1 MSPFRRNTTANRSRP
16 GDLAERA
23 DATPY
28 SRVPTDP
35 LLALREFRQLA
46 PWNLRDLAATAT
58 AMLERTRVRPVA
70 ATARPDV
77 SERAV
82 RFYVTRGLLHAPDGR
97 GPAATYSYRHLL
109 QLLAIKLRQM
119 QGATLDAIARELQ
132 EATGDVLERRIAAA
146 LGDRLPHPRELGVA
160 DAGRAFHVEAGPE
173 RTGGADHWR
182 RIAVDGGIELHVRT
196 AHPIAALPSE
206 AVAAEVRSALEGAL
220 ARHRTG

>member
-1 MSPFRRNTTANRSRP
+1 MQN
-16 GDLAERA
+16 
-23 DATPY
+23 
-28 SRVPTDP
+28 DP

-58 AMLERTRVRPVA
+58 AILERTRVRPVA

-82 RFYVTRGLLHAPDGR
+82 RFYVTRGLLQAPDGR

-119 QGATLDAIARELQ
+119 EGAALDAITRELQ
-132 EATGDVLERRIAAA
+132 DATGDVLERRIAAA
-146 LGDRLPHPRELGVA
+146 LGDRLPHPKELGVA
-160 DAGRAFHVEAGPE
+160 DAGRAFHVEAAPE
-173 RTGGADHWR
+173 AHGGGDHWR
-182 RIAVDGGIELHVRT
+182 RIAIEGGIEIHIRA
-196 AHPIAALPSE
+196 AHPAAALPGAALAADVRA
-206 AVAAEVRSALEGAL
+206 AVAAAL

>member
-1 MSPFRRNTTANRSRP
+1 VS
-16 GDLAERA
+16 
-23 DATPY
+23 
-28 SRVPTDP
+28 TDP
-35 LLALREFRQLA
+35 LLALREYRQLA
-46 PWNLRDLAATAT
+46 PWNLRDLAATVT

-82 RFYVTRGLLHAPDGR
+82 RFYVTKGLLHAPDGR

-109 QLLAIKLRQM
+109 QLLSIKLRQM
-119 QGATLDAIARELQ
+119 EGATLDAITRELR

-173 RTGGADHWR
+173 RPGGGDTWR
-182 RIAVDGGIELHVRT
+182 RIAVDGGVEIHLRA
-196 AHPIAALPSE
+196 AHPAAALPTDSL
-206 AVAAEVRSALEGAL
+206 AAEIRGALRRLLDRQRSA
-220 ARHRTG
+220 